1 MKNIAISV
9 VVPVYGVERYIER
22 CVRSLFSQT
31 MTEGVEFIFVNDCT
45 TDRSIEL
52 LTALISEYPQ
62 LSSQVKIIHHPQNR
76 GLAVARQTGF
86 DVARGEYILH
96 LDSDDYF
103 EHDMLEVMYEAA
115 LANNADVV
123 VSDFFWSYEKVDT
136 YQECL
141 LYDNKENLLK
151 SIIAPWRYGNKTI
164 GPYVWNKL
172 TRRSIYKKHNITS
185 IEGINYGEDFI
196 VTIQILYNAAVI
208 TKLNRAFMHYNQQN
222 LGSYSHDKTASNIH
236 QRLMATDT
244 IADFLSSK
252 TSVYEEELD
261 ERIFR
266 EKLLAIAN
274 CGTNNLHE
282 YLSMYPWLDYKKHKH
297 LVPHHWRLPYKFAL
311 QGKIGRF
318 VFLRNLI
325 LPIRK
330 IYRFIYDQ

>member
-9 VVPVYGVERYIER
+9 IVPVYGVERYIER

-45 TDRSIEL
+45 KDRSIDL

-62 LSSQVKIIHHPQNR
+62 LSSQVKIIHHLRNR

-86 DVARGEYILH
+86 DAARGEYILH

-115 LANNADVV
+115 LVNNSDVV
-123 VSDFFWSYEKVDT
+123 VSDFFWSWEKKDK
-136 YQECL
+136 YQVCP
-141 LYDNKENLLK
+141 LYDRKVAIIN
-151 SIIAPWRYGNKTI
+151 SIIAPWRYENKTI

-172 TRRSIYKKHNITS
+172 TKRSIYKKHNITS

-196 VTIQILYNAAVI
+196 VTIQILYHAAVI

-222 LGSYSHDKTASNIH
+222 LGSYSHNKSASNTH

-244 IADFLSSK
+244 IANFLSQK
-252 TSVYEEELD
+252 TSVYKEELD

-266 EKLLAIAN
+266 EKLIAIAN
-274 CGTNNLHE
+274 CGTDNLHE
-282 YLSMYPWLDYKKHKH
+282 YISMYPWLDYEKHKY
-297 LVPHHWRLPYKFAL
+297 LVPSYWRLPYKFAL
-311 QGKIGRF
+311 QGKIGMF
-318 VFLRNLI
+318 IFLRNLI
-325 LPIRK
+325 LHIRK
-330 IYRFIYDQ
+330 IYRFMYEQ